1 MLQLQIKCGSEGTS
15 IVSCSSHNV
24 RVKLLSPVGHFV
36 TPWTV
41 AYQAPLSMGILQ
53 ARTLEWVAIPSSR
66 GSSPSRDRTQISCSA
81 ARFFTLYLSHQECP
95 SPVPNRR
102 AVHSS
107 LGNAGVRM
115 TSGDKNPGQEGCL
128 PFTRRSH

>member
-1 MLQLQIKCGSEGTS
+1 MLQLQIKRGSEGTS

-24 RVKLLSPVGHFV
+24 KVKLLSPIGHFV

-66 GSSPSRDRTQISCSA
+66 GSSHPGIEPRSPAVQPDSLPSI
-81 ARFFTLYLSHQECP
+81 
-95 SPVPNRR
+95 
-102 AVHSS
+102 
-107 LGNAGVRM
+107 
-115 TSGDKNPGQEGCL
+115 
-128 PFTRRSH
+128 